1 MRAFW
6 RCSFRRNEVWLVNFF
21 EPHDE
26 SFKDKTRV
34 CGCNKFLKLGCLFFS
49 HFIIWNWRPLSLKS
63 WHFEASEDIM
73 TKFKSQVLYIIRIK
87 YWNAGGSSNPPSLI
101 PTLWNLGILLIKR
114 PPAPNNMKVSV
125 STYLPIDIGEGF
137 PLLFKGVITEFFRWD
152 TAYVV
157 GVTFSLWL
165 W

>member
-1 MRAFW
+1 MISSLA
-6 RCSFRRNEVWLVNFF
+6 WLAKLPFSLLEPAVNTVLCR
-21 EPHDE
+21 HLHWLQNGK
-26 SFKDKTRV
+26 S
-34 CGCNKFLKLGCLFFS
+34 LKLRCLFFS